1 MLGPASVLQSDHR
14 LAGHPLS
21 PSKDW
26 RPGFSIGL
34 VPILTAGAYVPDD
47 IGISSSAAP
56 PGPYGPARCRLSRRR
71 ELRDYGVLRSTCIP
85 GPLPT
90 IPLGRIRAPR
100 GQALPPIEESCQSAG
115 TPLGICMTSSLFL

>member
-21 PSKDW
+21 PSKDR

-56 PGPYGPARCRLSRRR
+56 PGPYGPARSGVSAVRGN
-71 ELRDYGVLRSTCIP
+71 GVLRSSQRETQLESRTL
-85 GPLPT
+85 GPRSARRCFP
-90 IPLGRIRAPR
+90 PLGPPSGRSQEPPR
-100 GQALPPIEESCQSAG
+100 
-115 TPLGICMTSSLFL
+115 TSP